1 MSEELTPNRKAPRK
15 TGLGRGL
22 GSLLGEG
29 LDDVADEGFQEKKL
43 TPVKEQQ
50 KPQPQ
55 QNNVAPIPESE
66 RIFHIALE
74 KLVPNKEQPRKDF
87 TPDELKELSD
97 SIAEKGVIQPILARR
112 MSENEF
118 QIIAGERRWR
128 ASALA
133 GLKKVPVILKDTDAK
148 EVLELALIENIQR
161 QDLNPMEE
169 AEAYQMLSKKYQM
182 TQQEIADKV
191 GKERATVANVMRLMQ
206 LGREVREMV
215 KQGDIQLGQAKALMG
230 IQDLAIQKKLA
241 KQVSKKGLSVR
252 ALERLIKK
260 ISETPGDAIDLEL
273 DTPNVNERLL
283 KELSSELS
291 QSLGTKVRL
300 DFTGRK
306 GKMQID
312 FYSIDELNNIVDRIR
327 TR

>member
-43 TPVKEQQ
+43 TPVKD
-50 KPQPQ
+50 QPKKTIET
-55 QNNVAPIPESE
+55 VPDSE
-66 RIFHIALE
+66 RIFQIAIE
-74 KLVPNKEQPRKDF
+74 KLIPNKEQPRKDF

-97 SIAEKGVIQPILARR
+97 SIAEKGIIQPILARR
-112 MSENEF
+112 LGDNEF

-133 GLKKVPVILKDTDAK
+133 GLKKVPVILKDTDSK

-182 TQQEIADKV
+182 TQQDIANKV

-260 ISETPGDAIDLEL
+260 INDVPADSIDLEL
-273 DTPNVNERLL
+273 ETPNVNERLL
-283 KELSSELS
+283 KDLASELS
-291 QSLGTKVRL
+291 QNLGTKVQL

-306 GKMQID
+306 GKLQID
-312 FYSIDELNNIVDRIR
+312 FYSIDELNSIIDRIR